1 MDKFSFVD
9 TALTSNP
16 SDDTLDENSSIEDV
30 LKVYDSGYGWTY
42 GSCVIA

>member
-16 SDDTLDENSSIEDV
+16 SKDTLDENSSTDGI
-30 LKVYDSGYGWTY
+30 LKSYDSGDGTNYGW
-42 GSCVIA
+42 CVIA